1 MRRCESCHNFDCVLV
16 DGRYVFTDN
25 AGQHWANKTY
35 ECFACGHEQIVTAP
49 IARLPKG
56 VTERRVEQPPRRR
69 KIRQAVRR
77 KIRQAVRPISYTL
90 DPLRILAQERSRRR
104 LESALSE
111 PVDE

>member
-1 MRRCESCHNFDCVLV
+1 MKRCESCHNFDCVLV

-69 KIRQAVRR
+69 KIRQAVR
-77 KIRQAVRPISYTL
+77 PISYTL

-111 PVDE
+111 PADE

>member
-1 MRRCESCHNFDCVLV
+1 MKRCESCHNFDCVLV

-69 KIRQAVRR
+69 KIRL
-77 KIRQAVRPISYTL
+77 AVRPISYTL

-104 LESALSE
+104 LESALSQPE
-111 PVDE
+111 DE